1 MRDADAQAIKSH
13 QTGIPMM
20 RHLLLDFPDDPVAPY
35 LDKQYL
41 LGDSLLVA
49 PVLHASRAAYY
60 IPAGKWTDLW
70 TGEVVE
76 GPKHVVEED
85 CPIDRIPVFVRPG
98 TVLLLG
104 PEDVDV
110 PDYAYGEVRLEAR
123 AYELQGET
131 EVEVPSGRGPEIVGR
146 VVLSAAGEVRDKGG
160 MNVVNGDV
168 TVALA

>member
-1 MRDADAQAIKSH
+1 MIKAKLRL
-13 QTGIPMM
+13 M
-20 RHLLLDFPDDPVAPY
+20 PY
-35 LDKQYL
+35 LFAQ
-41 LGDSLLVA
+41 V
-49 PVLHASRAAYY
+49 SRPLSNHGNAGCYY

-85 CPIDRIPVFVRPG
+85 CPINRIPVFVRPG

-160 MNVVNGDV
+160 MHRACGRGVLVKTDDTRGIRDV
-168 TVALA
+168 ARDSWR